1 MKYEEGVNTVK
12 DWIVEVVAH
21 KLTDMVGDELVLM
34 RRRRRKWG
42 GTGREALLYDEEERD
57 E

>member
-1 MKYEEGVNTVK
+1 MKYEEGVTTVK

-21 KLTDMVGDELVLM
+21 KLTDMVGDELVVM
-34 RRRRRKWG
+34 RTRRRKWG
-42 GTGREALLYDEEERD
+42 GTGREALLYDEEEHD